1 MKKPLSVLAVSALL
15 LCALLPTSRALAQ
28 TKSFPDHPLKFVVP
42 FTAGGNTDVVA
53 RTVAHGLGEQLK
65 QSVVVENRAGANA
78 IIGADFVARSTA
90 DGYTFLLTTAETH
103 AINPHI
109 YKKIPYDAL
118 KDFTPIGVI
127 GHFPFALVINPKLPA
142 QNLREFVEHAKRN
155 PGKLSF
161 SSWGIGSTS
170 QIAFEQFKI
179 TAGINLLHVPFNGAA
194 PAVAAVVAGQVDA
207 FIVPLTVAVPQ
218 AKSGRVRLIGIT
230 TAQRVAQAPDTP
242 TFSEQGFPVVI
253 GGWHMMTVP
262 KQTPAD
268 VVLKLNAELN
278 ATLSK
283 KEMKESLAK
292 LGVEPANA
300 SVQEAASMLQSEWQ
314 RWGGIVKAAAV
325 TAE

>member
-1 MKKPLSVLAVSALL
+1 MKKTLSPLALFSFVV
-15 LCALLPTSRALAQ
+15 CALLAMSPAAAQ
-28 TKSFPDHPLKFVVP
+28 NKNFPDHALKFVVP

-53 RTVAHGLGEQLK
+53 RTVAQGLGEQLK
-65 QSVVVENRAGANA
+65 QAVVVENRAGANA
-78 IIGADFVARSTA
+78 IIGADFVARSPA

-161 SSWGIGSTS
+161 SSWGVGSTS

-179 TAGINLLHVPFNGAA
+179 TAGIDLLHVPFNGAA

-218 AKSGRVRLIGIT
+218 SKSGRVRLIGIT
-230 TAQRVAQAPDTP
+230 SAQRVAQASDIP

-268 VVLKLNAELN
+268 VTAKLNRELN
-278 ATLSK
+278 ATLAK
-283 KEMKESLAK
+283 TEMKDSLVK
-292 LGVEPANA
+292 LGLEPANA
-300 SVQEAASMLQSEWQ
+300 SLAEAASMLQSEWQ
-314 RWGGIVKAAAV
+314 RWGSIAKAAGV